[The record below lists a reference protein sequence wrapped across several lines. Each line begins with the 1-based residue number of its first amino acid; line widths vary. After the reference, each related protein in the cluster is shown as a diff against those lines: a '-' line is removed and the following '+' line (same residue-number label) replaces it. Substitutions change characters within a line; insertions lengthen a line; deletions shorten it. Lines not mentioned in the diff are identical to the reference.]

1 MCPSAAASA
10 EQQARTQLCEV
21 RNLSVAFSNGKS
33 TLVRE
38 ILKEINFDVFPGEV
52 TGLLGE
58 SGSGK
63 TTLAL
68 SLLRVLPAGTH
79 VRGSIRFD
87 GRDLLQLSERE
98 MREVRGAGISIVFQE
113 PGLALNP
120 VMQVGTQIIE
130 VLRAHHSWKP
140 QRLRDETR
148 ALLVQV
154 EFDDVDRIFKSYPHE
169 LSGGQAQRVLIAQA
183 LACRPAMLIADE
195 PTASLDSTIQA
206 EILALLE
213 KLRRENN
220 MALLFI
226 THNPALLVNFAQRV
240 MVMHD
245 GEIVEQGAT
254 AAVFGR
260 PGDAFTKSLLSAMN
274 QRSLAAVGSV

>member
-1 MCPSAAASA
+1 MAFTSGK
-10 EQQARTQLCEV
+10 QAPAREV
-21 RNLSVAFSNGKS
+21 
-33 TLVRE
+33 
-38 ILKEINFDVFPGEV
+38 LKGINFDMLPGEV

-63 TTLAL
+63 STLAL
-68 SLLRVLPAGTH
+68 SLLRVLPAGAR

-98 MREVRGAGISIVFQE
+98 MREVRGARMSIVFQE
-113 PGLALNP
+113 PGLTLNP
-120 VMQVGTQIIE
+120 VIQVGTQIIE
-130 VLRAHHSWKP
+130 VLRAHHHWKP
-140 QRLRDETR
+140 QRLRDEAR
-148 ALLVQV
+148 AVLVQV
-154 EFDDVDRIFKSYPHE
+154 EFDDVHRIFKAYPHE

-254 AAVFGR
+254 AAVFSR

>member
-1 MCPSAAASA
+1 MCPITAASK
-10 EQQARTQLCEV
+10 EQPAPVSLCEI
-21 RNLSVAFSNGKS
+21 RDLSVAYARADGESA
-33 TLVRE
+33 RE
-38 ILKEINFDVFPGEV
+38 VLKEINFDLLAGEV

-63 TTLAL
+63 STLAL
-68 SLLRVLPAGTH
+68 AMLRVLPAGAR
-79 VRGSIRFD
+79 VRGSIRFN
-87 GRDLLQLSERE
+87 GRDLLQFSERE
-98 MREVRGAGISIVFQE
+98 MREVRGAKISIIFQE

-130 VLRAHHSWKP
+130 VLRAHNHWKL
-140 QRLRDETR
+140 QRTRDEAR
-148 ALLVQV
+148 ALLAQV
-154 EFDDVDRIFKSYPHE
+154 DLDEIDRIFKSYPHE

-183 LACRPAMLIADE
+183 LACRPALLIADE

-206 EILALLE
+206 EILVLLE

-226 THNPALLVNFAQRV
+226 THNPALLLNLAQRV

-245 GEIVEQGAT
+245 GKIV
-254 AAVFGR
+254 
-260 PGDAFTKSLLSAMN
+260 
-274 QRSLAAVGSV
+274 

>member
-1 MCPSAAASA
+1 MCPLAAASA
-10 EQQARTQLCEV
+10 DQRALTPLCEV
-21 RNLSVAFSNGKS
+21 RNLSVAFSSGKGPL
-33 TLVRE
+33 TRE
-38 ILKEINFDVFPGEV
+38 VLKGINFDVFPGEV

-63 TTLAL
+63 STLAL
-68 SLLRVLPAGTH
+68 CLLRILPAGARL
-79 VRGSIRFD
+79 RGSIRFD
-87 GRDLLQLSERE
+87 GRELLQLSERE
-98 MREVRGAGISIVFQE
+98 MRKVRSTGISIVFQE

-120 VMQVGTQIIE
+120 VMQVGTQIME
-130 VLRAHHSWKP
+130 VLRAHHQWKR
-140 QRLRDETR
+140 QRLRDE
-148 ALLVQV
+148 AMSLLVQV
-154 EFDDVDRIFKSYPHE
+154 DFEDIHRIFKSYPHE

-183 LACRPAMLIADE
+183 LACRPALLIADE

-213 KLRRENN
+213 RLRRENN

-226 THNPALLVNFAQRV
+226 THNPALLLNFAQRV

-254 AAVFGR
+254 TAVFSR

-274 QRSLAAVGSV
+274 QRTLAAVGSV

>member
-1 MCPSAAASA
+1 MCPLAVASQ
-10 EQQARTQLCEV
+10 EQQAPTPLCEV
-21 RNLSVAFSNGKS
+21 RGLSVAFSNGKS
-33 TLVRE
+33 TLARE
-38 ILKEINFDVFPGEV
+38 ILKEVNFDVFPGEV

-63 TTLAL
+63 STLAL
-68 SLLRVLPAGTH
+68 SLLRVLPAGARVH
-79 VRGSIRFD
+79 GSIRFD

-98 MREVRGAGISIVFQE
+98 MREVRGARISIVFQE

-130 VLRAHHSWKP
+130 VLRAHHNWKP
-140 QRLRDETR
+140 QRLRDEAN
-148 ALLVQV
+148 ALLAQV
-154 EFDDVDRIFKSYPHE
+154 EFDDVNRIFKSYPHE
-169 LSGGQAQRVLIAQA
+169 LSGGQAQRILIAQA

-254 AAVFGR
+254 ATVFGR
-260 PGDAFTKSLLSAMN
+260 PGDMFTKSLISAMN
-274 QRSLAAVGSV
+274 QRSLAAIGSV

>member
-1 MCPSAAASA
+1 MCPLAVASA
-10 EQQARTQLCEV
+10 EQQTRTPLCEV
-21 RNLSVAFSNGKS
+21 RSLSVAFAGDKRP
-33 TLVRE
+33 LGCEV
-38 ILKEINFDVFPGEV
+38 LKGIDFDLFPGEV
-52 TGLLGE
+52 VGLLGE

-63 TTLAL
+63 STLAL
-68 SLLRVLPAGTH
+68 SLLRVLPAGAR
-79 VRGSIRFD
+79 VGGSIRFD

-98 MREVRGAGISIVFQE
+98 MREVRGARLSIVFQE

-130 VLRAHHSWKP
+130 VLRAHHNWKP
-140 QRLRDETR
+140 QRLRDEAN
-148 ALLVQV
+148 ALLAQV
-154 EFDDVDRIFKSYPHE
+154 EFDDVHRIFRSYPHE

-240 MVMHD
+240 MVMHN

-254 AAVFGR
+254 ATVFSR

>member
-1 MCPSAAASA
+1 MCPLAVASA
-10 EQQARTQLCEV
+10 DQQAPAPLCGV
-21 RNLSVAFSNGKS
+21 RNLSVAFNSNKRS
-33 TLVRE
+33 PSRDV
-38 ILKEINFDVFPGEV
+38 LKGVNFDLFPGEV

-63 TTLAL
+63 STLAL
-68 SLLRVLPAGTH
+68 TMLRTLPAGAR
-79 VRGSIRFD
+79 VRGSITFE
-87 GRDLLQLSERE
+87 GRDLLQLGERE
-98 MREVRGAGISIVFQE
+98 MREVRGARMAIVFQE

-130 VLRAHHSWKP
+130 VLRAHHKWKP
-140 QRLRDETR
+140 QRLRDETKS
-148 ALLVQV
+148 LLDQV
-154 EFDDVDRIFKSYPHE
+154 GLDDVGRIVKSYPHE

-213 KLRRENN
+213 KLRREYN
-220 MALLFI
+220 MAMLFI
-226 THNPALLVNFAQRV
+226 THNPALLLTFAQRV

-254 AAVFGR
+254 AVVFSQ
-260 PGDAFTKSLLSAMN
+260 PGDAFTKSLVSAME
-274 QRSLAAVGSV
+274 QRVLAAAWSA

>member
-1 MCPSAAASA
+1 MS
-10 EQQARTQLCEV
+10 LCEI
-21 RNLSVAFSNGKS
+21 RDLSVAYTRAEGASA
-33 TLVRE
+33 RE
-38 ILKEINFDVFPGEV
+38 VLKEINFDLLPGEV

-63 TTLAL
+63 STLAL
-68 SLLRVLPAGTH
+68 AMLRVLPAGAR
-79 VRGSIRFD
+79 VRGSIRFN
-87 GRDLLQLSERE
+87 GRDLLQLRERE
-98 MREVRGAGISIVFQE
+98 MREVRGAKISMIFQE

-130 VLRAHHSWKP
+130 VLRAHNHWKL
-140 QRLRDETR
+140 QRLRDEAR
-148 ALLVQV
+148 ALLAQV
-154 EFDDVDRIFKSYPHE
+154 DLDEIDRIFKSYPHE

-183 LACRPAMLIADE
+183 LACRPALVIADE

-206 EILALLE
+206 EILVLLE

-226 THNPALLVNFAQRV
+226 THNPALLLNFAQRV

-254 AAVFGR
+254 TKVFSQPR
-260 PGDAFTKSLLSAMN
+260 DVFTKSLISAMD
-274 QRSLAAVGSV
+274 QRVFAAAGSL

>member
-1 MCPSAAASA
+1 MCPLAAASTD
-10 EQQARTQLCEV
+10 QQVSTPLCKV
-21 RNLSVAFSNGKS
+21 RDLSVAFNSGNRPLAQEVLRG
-33 TLVRE
+33 
-38 ILKEINFDVFPGEV
+38 INFDVLPGEV

-63 TTLAL
+63 STLAL
-68 SLLRVLPAGTH
+68 AMLRVLPADAR

-87 GRDLLQLSERE
+87 GRDLLQLSERK
-98 MREVRGAGISIVFQE
+98 MREVRSARLSIVFQE

-130 VLRAHHSWKP
+130 VLRAHHDWKR
-140 QRLRDETR
+140 QHLRDAAM

-154 EFDDVDRIFKSYPHE
+154 DFDDIHRIFKAYPHE

-195 PTASLDSTIQA
+195 PTASLDSIIQA

-213 KLRRENN
+213 KLRLEHK

-226 THNPALLVNFAQRV
+226 THNPALLLNFAERV
-240 MVMHD
+240 MVMHA

-254 AAVFGR
+254 AAVFR
-260 PGDAFTKSLLSAMN
+260 HPTDPFTKSLLLSMSQRAPATAGSA
-274 QRSLAAVGSV
+274 